1 VWETGT
7 LRIWTH
13 RGGES
18 VGWLMRI
25 ENRARRMHEMMNRL
39 DVDPVTLTQVRQGE
53 AYTEARNLCFF
64 CGTSDKCQ
72 RWLGERQPIPARPQ
86 FCPNL
91 SLFDACTK
99 TRAANHARGNGVVR
113 HSQA

>member
-1 VWETGT
+1 MWETGT

-64 CGTSDKCQ
+64 CGTSDKV
-72 RWLGERQPIPARPQ
+72 PALVRGASTNPSA
-86 FCPNL
+86 PSVL
-91 SLFDACTK
+91 SELIAVRCLHENKSSEPCT
-99 TRAANHARGNGVVR
+99 G
-113 HSQA
+113 